1 MSAVVGPSLTRA
13 PGRTSPI
20 SLLPLLLGGLLGVA
34 EPCVAQNPPLPP
46 PSQAQGA
53 LQQAI
58 QKNPGLAD
66 VIRQRLTQ
74 SGMTPDQV
82 RARLQAA
89 GYPPTLLDAY
99 LGGAAPGQA
108 QLPPGL
114 QEVAAIQAL
123 GLPTVAV
130 QVESLPADTG
140 LVTAAAREGA
150 AGPRSAVF
158 GVDVF
163 RRTTTQFLPL
173 LAGPVPPD
181 YKLGPGDA
189 LVLILTGE

>member
-1 MSAVVGPSLTRA
+1 MSAVIDPSLARA
-13 PGRTSPI
+13 PGRTSPF
-20 SLLPLLLGGLLGVA
+20 SLLPLLLWLWVA
-34 EPCVAQNPPLPP
+34 APCMAQNPPLPP

-74 SGMTPDQV
+74 SGMTPDQI

-108 QLPPGL
+108 QPPPGL

-130 QVESLPADTG
+130 QVESLPVDTG
-140 LVTAAAREGA
+140 LVTAARSEEHTSELQSPYDLVCRLSRE
-150 AGPRSAVF
+150 
-158 GVDVF
+158 
-163 RRTTTQFLPL
+163 
-173 LAGPVPPD
+173 
-181 YKLGPGDA
+181 
-189 LVLILTGE
+189 

>member
-1 MSAVVGPSLTRA
+1 MSAVVGLSLTRS
-13 PGRTSPI
+13 PGRTSPF
-20 SLLPLLLGGLLGVA
+20 SLLPVLLGGLLGVV
-34 EPCVAQNPPLPP
+34 EPGVAQNPPLPP

-58 QKNPGLAD
+58 QRNPGLAD

-130 QVESLPADTG
+130 QGESLPGGTG
-140 LVTAAAREGA
+140 LVHAAREGA
-150 AGPRSAVF
+150 GGRRSAVV
-158 GVDVF
+158 GGDVVP
-163 RRTTTQFLPL
+163 RTTTQVLAL
-173 LAGPVPPD
+173 LSGPRPP
-181 YKLGPGDA
+181 
-189 LVLILTGE
+189 

>member
-66 VIRQRLTQ
+66 VIRRRLMQ

-99 LGGAAPGQA
+99 LGSAPAPGQA
-108 QLPPGL
+108 QPPPGL

-130 QVESLPADTG
+130 QVESLPVDTG
-140 LVTAAAREGA
+140 LVNAARGGA
-150 AGPRSAVF
+150 GGRRSAVF

-163 RRTTTQFLPL
+163 RRTTTPFLPL
-173 LAGPVPPD
+173 LSGPVPPY
-181 YKLGPGDA
+181 YKLRPRA
-189 LVLILTGE
+189 A